1 MNDPLASLPS
11 LVLLSG
17 AETGRRIPLT
27 TGEKAVLGRSLE
39 ADLTFPDEP
48 SLSRFHARI
57 EHEGDHYTITDLGSV
72 NGTQVNG
79 KDIAQQ
85 QPTLLSHRDVIACG
99 ELELRFE
106 LPESQRAAA
115 GSRTMVMTRPDDAES
130 LPRVRAILATENRPS
145 EEEGET
151 GEEAPMSDAAEAE
164 EEPLVAASEAEA
176 ETAAHTAPPE
186 DEASASVPTGDAPLE
201 EEDLGAAVAFAEDE
215 DQIPLAPEIELP
227 VEEEREQP
235 LDASM
240 LAEEAEA
247 LTAETEDLA
256 HEATSEEVEH
266 AVPFTGMSEEAEV
279 GPVVTLPEAP
289 ETAPLP
295 AAEQEPELAPEVE
308 GLAPSAPAERTP
320 LEAAVTALPL
330 FRRLSEE
337 QIQGLVNSM
346 SQREFA
352 PGAEIVRQGEEG
364 LSLYIVLAG
373 EVRVQ
378 RAGPGG
384 DLDLAAIGPG
394 GFFGEMTLLDGEP
407 RSATVRAVTPVRC
420 ALLPRWGL
428 EATIRANPSVA
439 MEMLAVLSRRLRATE
454 GLLTA

>member
-27 TGEKAVLGRSLE
+27 TGEKAVIGRSLE

-79 KDIAQQ
+79 KDIPQQ
-85 QPTLLSHRDVIACG
+85 QPAPLSHRDVIACG
-99 ELELRFE
+99 ELELRFD

-115 GSRTMVMTRPDDAES
+115 GSRTMVMTRPDDAGP
-130 LPRVRAILATENRPS
+130 LPRVRAILATENRPTD
-145 EEEGET
+145 EAGEIDGEGPEI
-151 GEEAPMSDAAEAE
+151 EPPAVER

-176 ETAAHTAPPE
+176 EIAEHSAPPE
-186 DEASASVPTGDAPLE
+186 DDASAAVPADEAPLE
-201 EEDLGAAVAFAEDE
+201 EEDLGAAAAFAR
-215 DQIPLAPEIELP
+215 DQEQMAGEMEATPPTLAQKEAEPPIAPSVEEVDVAEPSLVAEEPAREPFP
-227 VEEEREQP
+227 VEREPSVPFAGTSEAAEIGPVLTERER
-235 LDASM
+235 
-240 LAEEAEA
+240 EEAEI
-247 LTAETEDLA
+247 T
-256 HEATSEEVEH
+256 
-266 AVPFTGMSEEAEV
+266 
-279 GPVVTLPEAP
+279 
-289 ETAPLP
+289 
-295 AAEQEPELAPEVE
+295 AAEPEPVAAAAVSAAPV
-308 GLAPSAPAERTP
+308 ERTP
-320 LEAAVTALPL
+320 LEAAVASLPL
-330 FRRLSEE
+330 FGRLSDD
-337 QIQGLVNSM
+337 QIQGLARSM
-346 SQREFA
+346 TQREFP

-364 LSLYIVLAG
+364 LSLYIVLSG

-384 DLDLAAIGPG
+384 DLDLAVIGPG

-407 RSATVRAVTPVRC
+407 RSATVRAVTPVHC

-428 EATIRANPSVA
+428 EAAIRTNPSVA

-454 GLLTA
+454 GRLTA